1 MPAPKKVMF
10 VFGTRPEAI
19 KMAPVI
25 KAVRRSAG
33 LSTIIVVSAQH
44 RGMLDQVLSFFSID
58 PDIDLDLMRPNQT
71 LPDLFGRALNGI
83 DQAIGECRPD
93 LVLVHGDTTTTLAAA
108 MAAFYRQVPVGHVE
122 AGLRTHDMSAPFPE
136 EMNRRLTSPLGSLHF
151 APTDLSA
158 RNLRLEGVPADCI
171 HVTGNTAVDAILQAA
186 AGIDADKAL
195 QARLDAA
202 LPARTS
208 RRGLVLVTS
217 HRRENFGEGFI
228 RICRS
233 LQDIAALGL
242 DVVYP
247 VHPNP
252 NIRGPAQRA
261 LGDVPGIALI
271 EPLEYLPFVRL
282 MQRADL
288 ILTDSGGIQEE
299 APSLG
304 KTVLLMREATE
315 RPEGLESGAIRL
327 VGTDPTC
334 ITDAVRQ
341 LLDDLVDESSRPS
354 AVNPYG
360 DGKASERI
368 AATISEYLFRST

>member
-1 MPAPKKVMF
+1 MSNVKKVMF

-25 KAVRRSAG
+25 KAVRQSAG
-33 LSTIIVVSAQH
+33 LSAIVVVSAQH

-58 PDIDLDLMRPNQT
+58 PDIDLDLMRPDQT

-83 DQAIGECRPD
+83 HRAIGEVGPD

-158 RNLRLEGVPADCI
+158 RNLLQEGIPADRI

-186 AGIDADKAL
+186 AGIDADTML

-202 LPARTS
+202 LPPSTG

-217 HRRENFGEGFI
+217 HRRENFGEGFE

-233 LQDIAALGL
+233 LQEIAALGL
-242 DVVYP
+242 DVIYP

-261 LGDVPGIALI
+261 LGHIPGISLI

-304 KTVLLMREATE
+304 TPVLLMREATE
-315 RPEGLESGAIRL
+315 RPEGVASGAIRL
-327 VGTDPTC
+327 VGTDPAR
-334 ITDAVRQ
+334 IRNAVEH
-341 LLDDLVDESSRPS
+341 LLDERASPPATPGAR
-354 AVNPYG
+354 NPYG

-368 AATISEYLFRST
+368 ATIITGHLTPPA